1 MNGGT
6 TVARRTITILLGA
19 ALALLMTAPAEATL
33 VYVKNAGELDTRVW
47 VAQDDGAQPRRIG
60 RGHSPRISD
69 DGRWVAWIQPGSPDQ
84 LMMRLAD
91 RSRKARVVAR
101 SAFIS
106 EFKFSPDSKS
116 VGMVLGRRLF
126 VYDIREREEV
136 RVASGSIRGFSF
148 SPDSRSVAFGTAGR
162 NDALDAPSDLY
173 SVALEDRTRQRIT
186 RDRKSLNP
194 LWRADG
200 IIHDRMRVR
209 MGDAPS
215 YNLFEVQPDG
225 GSLRRITRLRI
236 TPLMSG
242 LVPLEASADGGR
254 LLAQFIGQDTSVAF
268 RVNPATGKT
277 KALDTDFENGLV
289 GFDLTAD
296 GRTVLGHTG
305 GPDPRADHNVV
316 TIPYT
321 GGEPRVLVRRA
332 SFPDW
337 NL

>member
-19 ALALLMTAPAEATL
+19 ALALLVTAPAEATL
-33 VYVKNAGELDTRVW
+33 VYVKGADRANPRVW
-47 VAQDDGAQPRRIG
+47 VAQDDGSQPRRIG
-60 RGHSPRISD
+60 RGHTPRVSE
-69 DGRWVAWIQPGSPDQ
+69 DGRWVAWIRPGSPEQ

-101 SAFIS
+101 ASSVGEYA
-106 EFKFSPDSKS
+106 FSPDSKS
-116 VGMVLGRRLF
+116 VGLVLGRRLF

-148 SPDSRSVAFGTAGR
+148 SPDSRSVVFGTAGR
-162 NDALDAPSDLY
+162 NDALDAPSDLF
-173 SVALEDRTRQRIT
+173 SVALEGRVRRRIT

-194 LWRADG
+194 LWRPQG
-200 IIHDRMRVR
+200 IVHDRMRAR
-209 MGDAPS
+209 AGDAPT
-215 YNLFEVQPDG
+215 YNLFEIQPDG
-225 GSLRRITRLRI
+225 GSLRRITSLRI
-236 TPLMSG
+236 PPLLSG
-242 LVPLEASADGGR
+242 LVPLEASANGNR
-254 LLAQFIGQDTSVAF
+254 LLAQFVGQDTSVAF
-268 RVNPATGKT
+268 RVNPATGKN
-277 KALDTDFENGLV
+277 KSLDTDFENGLV

-305 GPDPRADHNVV
+305 GPDPSAPHDVV
-316 TIPYT
+316 TIPYR

-332 SFPDW
+332 AFPDW

>member
-1 MNGGT
+1 L
-6 TVARRTITILLGA
+6 ARRTITTLLGA
-19 ALALLMTAPAEATL
+19 AFALLLAAPAEATL
-33 VYVKNAGELDTRVW
+33 VYVKDAGGAEPHVW
-47 VAQDDGAQPRRIG
+47 VADNDGSKARRLG
-60 RGHSPRISD
+60 SGHTPKVSP
-69 DGRWVAWIQPGSPDQ
+69 DGRWVAWIQPGTPDQ

-91 RSRKARVVAR
+91 RTRKARVVAR
-101 SAFIS
+101 SSFIA
-106 EFKFSPDSKS
+106 EYDFSPDSKS
-116 VGMVLGRRLF
+116 VGMVLSRRLF

-136 RVASGSIRGFSF
+136 RVGAGVIRGFSF
-148 SPDSRSVAFGTAGR
+148 SPDSASVAYGTAGR
-162 NDALDAPSDLY
+162 NDAADAPSDLY
-173 SVALEDRTRQRIT
+173 SVRLEDEQRQRIT

-200 IIHDRMRVR
+200 IIHDRMNARE
-209 MGDAPS
+209 GDAPT
-215 YNLFEVQPDG
+215 YNLFEIQPDG

-236 TPLMSG
+236 PSLMSG
-242 LVPLEASADGGR
+242 LVPLELSANGGR

-305 GPDPRADHNVV
+305 GPDPTAAHNVV
-316 TIPYT
+316 TIPYA

>member
-1 MNGGT
+1 M
-6 TVARRTITILLGA
+6 ARRTITTLLGA
-19 ALALLMTAPAEATL
+19 AFALLLAAPAEATL
-33 VYVKNAGELDTRVW
+33 VYVKDAGGADPRVW
-47 VAQDDGAQPRRIG
+47 VADNDGSKAHRLGP
-60 RGHSPRISD
+60 GHTPKVSP
-69 DGRWVAWIQPGSPDQ
+69 DGRWVAWIQPGTPNQ

-91 RSRKARVVAR
+91 RTRKARVIAR
-101 SAFIS
+101 SSFIA
-106 EFKFSPDSKS
+106 EYDFSPDSKS
-116 VGMVLGRRLF
+116 VGMVLSRRLF
-126 VYDIREREEV
+126 VYDIRKREEA
-136 RVASGSIRGFSF
+136 RVASGVIRGFSF
-148 SPDSRSVAFGTAGR
+148 SPDSASVVFGTAGR
-162 NDALDAPSDLY
+162 SDAADAPSDLY
-173 SVALEDRTRQRIT
+173 SVRLEDKQRLRIT

-200 IIHDRMRVR
+200 IIHDRMNARD
-209 MGDAPS
+209 GDAPT
-215 YNLFEVQPDG
+215 YNLFEIQPDG

-236 TPLMSG
+236 PSLMSG
-242 LVPLEASADGGR
+242 LVPLELSANGGR

-305 GPDPRADHNVV
+305 GPDPTAAHNVV
-316 TIPYT
+316 TIPYV
-321 GGEPRVLVRRA
+321 GGEPQVLVRRA